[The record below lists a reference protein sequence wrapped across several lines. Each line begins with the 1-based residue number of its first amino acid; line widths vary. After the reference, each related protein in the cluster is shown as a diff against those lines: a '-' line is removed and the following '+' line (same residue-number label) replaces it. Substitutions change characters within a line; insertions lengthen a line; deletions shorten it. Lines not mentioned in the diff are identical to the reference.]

1 MILKGKKEKVLPAF
15 TIQAASLLLHWDELS
30 EVGGSSNI
38 MSQYYVS
45 ELKAGSQ
52 HLDQWSESYQNTS
65 RGGE

>member
-1 MILKGKKEKVLPAF
+1 MILKGKKDLPALPF
-15 TIQAASLLLHWDELS
+15 KQLPCYCTEMSG
-30 EVGGSSNI
+30 VGGSSNI